1 MRKLHSRWLWAALFQ
16 AGLSVSAVYAQT
28 LSVQTLP
35 ATVVTAARIPQDP
48 SLMPQGVV
56 VITAAEMQAAGMTN
70 ANEAI
75 RWLGGVVGRVDTTGG
90 RDQSLD
96 LRGFGETASSNVVFL
111 VDGVRQNEGDS
122 SGVSL
127 SWIPID
133 SIERIEIV
141 RGNGSVLHGEGA
153 TAGVVN
159 VITNKGLVEPG
170 GSANLSLGSLA
181 TSDARVSLRTATG
194 SWRYQ
199 IYANA
204 FDTDNHRANYA
215 HQDRNALASA
225 TWVEGTS
232 QLSFQV
238 GVQSTQGGLPGGITP
253 ADFASNPKKTYKL
266 QDKFQTEKRNLQVSG
281 ETSFGDWRVA
291 VDVRHRTD
299 QTDSIFISTSPFFPD
314 YKPSSET
321 DSARAAL
328 RTWKEFSQG
337 SVQQRFL
344 VGVDTEQWN
353 QNKDKG
359 VTKINQHS
367 DALYV
372 RHEVSLKELGLK
384 IYSGARHTAANR
396 DVSGGTIGK
405 LNATNTSWDIGVA
418 ILAGTNGE
426 LFSRWGTS
434 FRLANADE
442 FGCQPYDGGPACPS
456 VTLLKPQTSKD
467 LELGYRYNTGSGK
480 WSVRYYR
487 SDLNNEIGLDPASYS
502 NVNFDPTRRS
512 GVEIDASAKLAKAVD
527 AGIQYAYRQAI
538 FRSGPYAGKTVPM
551 VPAQSLTA
559 RLSYLLSDTR
569 TVSLASQ
576 LVSSQYVTDDFSN
589 SCSSKTPGYGT
600 LNVRYSERVQVW
612 TLSAMI
618 NNLTDQQYY
627 NYRSRCNSSSKSIY
641 PEAGRT
647 FHLMAQRSF

>member
-1 MRKLHSRWLWAALFQ
+1 MRKLHSRWLLAALFQ
-16 AGLSVSAVYAQT
+16 AALSVSTVYAQT
-28 LSVQTLP
+28 SSVQTLP
-35 ATVVTAARIPQDP
+35 ETVVTAARIPQDP

-56 VITAAEMQAAGMTN
+56 VITAAEIQAAGMTN

-75 RWLGGVVGRVDTTGG
+75 RWLGGVVSRIDTTGG
-90 RDQSLD
+90 RDQTLD

-141 RGNGSVLHGEGA
+141 SGNGSVLHGEGA
-153 TAGVVN
+153 TAGVIN

-170 GSANLSLGSLA
+170 GSASLSLGSFA

-204 FDTDNHRANYA
+204 FNTDNHRANYA

-232 QLSFQV
+232 LLSFQV
-238 GVQSTQGGLPGGITP
+238 GAQSSNGGLPGGITP
-253 ADFASNPKKTYKL
+253 ADFETNPRKTYKL
-266 QDKFQTEKRNLQVSG
+266 KDNFQSEKRNLQVSG
-281 ETSFGDWRVA
+281 ETFVGDWRVA

-299 QTDSIFISTSPFFPD
+299 RVDSNYIYDGYATTSAT
-314 YKPSSET
+314 SSN
-321 DSARAAL
+321 RAAV
-328 RTWKEFSQG
+328 RSWKEFSQG
-337 SVQQRFL
+337 YLQHRFL
-344 VGVDTEQWN
+344 VGVDTEQWT
-353 QNKDKG
+353 QDRDRG
-359 VTKINQHS
+359 GTKINQYS

-372 RHEVSLKELGLK
+372 RHDISLKESGLK
-384 IYSGARHTAANR
+384 IYGGARQTTANRYISGAAVGRL
-396 DVSGGTIGK
+396 DVNNS
-405 LNATNTSWDIGVA
+405 SWDIGAA
-418 ILAGTNGE
+418 IRAGANGE
-426 LFSRWGTS
+426 LFSRLGTS

-442 FGCQPYDGGPACPS
+442 FGCYPYPSGPACPP
-456 VTLLKPQTSKD
+456 VTLLMPQTSKD
-467 LELGYRYNTGSGK
+467 MELGYRYNTGSGK

-487 SDLNNEIGLDPASYS
+487 SDLKNEIGLDPASYS

-527 AGIQYAYRQAI
+527 AGIQYAYRQAV

-559 RLSYLLSDTR
+559 RLSFLLSDTR

-576 LVSSQYVTDDFSN
+576 FVSSQYVTDDFSN
-589 SCSSKTPGYGT
+589 SCSIKTPGYGT
-600 LNVRYSERVQVW
+600 LNVRYSERVQAW
-612 TLSAMI
+612 TLSAI
-618 NNLTDQQYY
+618 LNNMTDQQYY

>member
-1 MRKLHSRWLWAALFQ
+1 MRKLHSRWLLAALFQ
-16 AGLSVSAVYAQT
+16 AALSVSTVYAQT
-28 LSVQTLP
+28 STVQTLP
-35 ATVVTAARIPQDP
+35 ETVVTAARIPQDP

-56 VITAAEMQAAGMTN
+56 VITAAEIQAAGMTN

-75 RWLGGVVGRVDTTGG
+75 RWLGGVVSRIDTTGG
-90 RDQSLD
+90 RDQTLD

-153 TAGVVN
+153 TAGVIN

-170 GSANLSLGSLA
+170 GSASLSLGSFA

-204 FDTDNHRANYA
+204 FNTDNHRANYA

-232 QLSFQV
+232 LLSFQV
-238 GVQSTQGGLPGGITP
+238 EAQSSNGGLPGGITP
-253 ADFASNPKKTYKL
+253 ADFETNPRKTYKL
-266 QDKFQTEKRNLQVSG
+266 KDNFQSEKRNLQVSG
-281 ETSFGDWRVA
+281 ETFVGDWRVA

-299 QTDSIFISTSPFFPD
+299 RVDSNYIYDSYATTSAT
-314 YKPSSET
+314 SSN
-321 DSARAAL
+321 RAAV
-328 RTWKEFSQG
+328 RSWKEFSQ
-337 SVQQRFL
+337 SYLQHRFL
-344 VGVDTEQWN
+344 VGVDTEQWT
-353 QNKDKG
+353 QDRDRG
-359 VTKINQHS
+359 GTKINQYS

-372 RHEVSLKELGLK
+372 RHDISLKELGLK
-384 IYSGARHTAANR
+384 IYGGARQTTANR
-396 DVSGGTIGK
+396 DISGAAVGR
-405 LNATNTSWDIGVA
+405 LDVNNSSWDIGAA
-418 ILAGTNGE
+418 IRAGANGE
-426 LFSRWGTS
+426 LFSRLGTS

-442 FGCQPYDGGPACPS
+442 FACYPYPSGPACPP

-467 LELGYRYNTGSGK
+467 MELGYRYNNSSGK
-480 WSVRYYR
+480 WSLRYYR
-487 SDLNNEIGLDPASYS
+487 SDLKNEIGLDPASYS

-527 AGIQYAYRQAI
+527 AGIQYAYRQAV

-589 SCSSKTPGYGT
+589 SCSIKTPGYGT
-600 LNVRYSERVQVW
+600 LNVRYSERVQAW
-612 TLSAMI
+612 TLSAI
-618 NNLTDQQYY
+618 LNNMTDQQYY